1 MANTRT
7 NNKTKTEQEEAVV
20 NETKASTKKAAP
32 KYNFDDIDL
41 DQYITVLN
49 GTEGKL
55 IYVSRKTGEVFEWE
69 KMGDDQLME
78 LSELRNAKST
88 YKTFFENNWFMFPEE
103 FEWVIDYLGV
113 RDYYKNSIAIEDFDE
128 LFNKAPDEIREVL
141 NRLPDGQKK
150 ALAYRSYKLN
160 SEGKIDSKKVTN
172 VLEECLGIDLS
183 SDGARVITNNSKEFI
198 EIGSVH

>member
-1 MANTRT
+1 M
-7 NNKTKTEQEEAVV
+7 
-20 NETKASTKKAAP
+20 
-32 KYNFDDIDL
+32 
-41 DQYITVLN
+41 
-49 GTEGKL
+49 
-55 IYVSRKTGEVFEWE
+55 
-69 KMGDDQLME
+69 
-78 LSELRNAKST
+78 
-88 YKTFFENNWFMFPEE
+88 
-103 FEWVIDYLGV
+103 
-113 RDYYKNSIAIEDFDE
+113 
-128 LFNKAPDEIREVL
+128 